1 MAGLAANGGREG
13 GRQAQEMFAVRGSG
27 NHFCPRGGRPR
38 PTDHIFGLV
47 PTSGMLTIARDGA

>member
-1 MAGLAANGGREG
+1 MVVEGEG